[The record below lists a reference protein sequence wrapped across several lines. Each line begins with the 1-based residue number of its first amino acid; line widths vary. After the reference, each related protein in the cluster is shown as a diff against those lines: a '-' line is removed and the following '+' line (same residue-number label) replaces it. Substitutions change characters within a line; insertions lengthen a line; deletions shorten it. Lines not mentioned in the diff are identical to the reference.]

1 MKNIDKIKLKNAI
14 QNHDYI
20 TRKHLTQWESIN
32 EKINNR
38 QSFEMFIEMYSLYL
52 DLNDKFKKLKL
63 DLWISNYELD
73 KFQQMIS

>member
-1 MKNIDKIKLKNAI
+1 MTTTQKTKLKDAI
-14 QNHDYI
+14 QNHDYVAW
-20 TRKHLTQWESIN
+20 KQLTEWESIN

-38 QSFEMFIEMYSLYL
+38 QSFEMFIQMYSLYL

-63 DLWISNYELD
+63 DLWISNYELI